1 MRGDIPAA
9 AFRLLNTLPVRTIE
23 KKEERS
29 YVGNCKRVR
38 INGKAYPSVI
48 EAAEALGCNRD
59 TIRRMLNSGEAEVI
73 T

>member
-1 MRGDIPAA
+1 MRGDIPEAA
-9 AFRLLNTLPVRTIE
+9 YRLLTALPVRTVE

-29 YVGNCKRVR
+29 YAGNCKRVR

-48 EAAEALGCNRD
+48 EAAQALGINRD
-59 TIRRMLNSGEAEVI
+59 TVRRMLNSGEAEVI